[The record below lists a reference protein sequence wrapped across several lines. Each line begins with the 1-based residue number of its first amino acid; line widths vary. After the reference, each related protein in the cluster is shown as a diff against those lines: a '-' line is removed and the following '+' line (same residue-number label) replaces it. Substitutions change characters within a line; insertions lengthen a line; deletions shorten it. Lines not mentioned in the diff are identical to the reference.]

1 MLGIYIYGFAF
12 LDLRNYI
19 TTALLSEFRQRT
31 KGQLSLKFMEQYKYE
46 AREKIKI
53 EV

>member
-12 LDLRNYI
+12 LDMRNYI
-19 TTALLSEFRQRT
+19 TSALLSEFRLRS
-31 KGQLSLKFMEQYKYE
+31 KGQLSLEFIEQYKYE